1 MYNVINENDQEEVS
15 LIYLES
21 FSFPD
26 AEVECNF
33 FMAQKK
39 TCYDSFYPFQV
50 MPRHHL
56 TQLIFEPVTILYGGN
71 GTGKST
77 VLNVIAEKLGLQRD
91 SRFNRSN
98 FYQDYLKLCEE
109 QTCGE
114 IPEGSRIVTS
124 DDVFDYMQN
133 VRALNEGLDLRRED
147 LFQEY
152 LDAKYSHF
160 QMKSMEDYD
169 RLKKVC
175 LSRSLT
181 QSKFVRHEMMDNVR
195 EYSNGENAMSYFAER
210 IGENGLYLLDE
221 PENSLSVTRQ
231 QELVSFLE
239 DSARFFGC
247 QFVISTHSPFVLAIK
262 GARIYDMDEDPV
274 DIKRWSQLESVRAWY
289 DFFKKHENEF
299 I

>member
-1 MYNVINENDQEEVS
+1 M
-15 LIYLES
+15 IYLEG
-21 FSFPD
+21 FTFPD
-26 AEVECNF
+26 ADVEYDF
-33 FMAQKK
+33 FLEQKR

-56 TQLIFEPVTILYGGN
+56 TQLVFEPVTILYGGN

-77 VLNVIAEKLGLQRD
+77 VLNVMAEKLGLQRD

-98 FYQDYLKLCEE
+98 FYEDYLKLCTV
-109 QTCGE
+109 QVCGE
-114 IPEGSRIVTS
+114 IPAGSRIVTS

-169 RLKKVC
+169 RLKKVIQ
-175 LSRSLT
+175 SRRLT
-181 QSKFVRHEMMDNVR
+181 QSRFVRQEMMDNVR
-195 EYSNGENAMSYFAER
+195 EYSNGENAMAYFAER

-239 DSARFFGC
+239 DSVRFFGC
-247 QFVISTHSPFVLAIK
+247 QFVISTHSPFVLAVR

-274 DIKRWSQLESVRAWY
+274 DVKRWSQLESVRAY
-289 DFFKKHENEF
+289 YEFFKKHERDF
-299 I
+299 L

>member
-1 MYNVINENDQEEVS
+1 M
-15 LIYLES
+15 IYLEG
-21 FSFPD
+21 FTFPD
-26 AEVECNF
+26 ADMEYDF
-33 FMAQKK
+33 FLAQRR

-56 TQLIFEPVTILYGGN
+56 TQLVFEPVTILYGGN

-77 VLNVIAEKLGLQRD
+77 VLNVMAEKLGLQRD

-98 FYQDYLKLCEE
+98 FYEDYLKLCTA
-109 QTCGE
+109 QVCGE
-114 IPEGSRIVTS
+114 IPAGSRIVTS

-169 RLKKVC
+169 RLKKVIQ
-175 LSRSLT
+175 SRRLT
-181 QSKFVRHEMMDNVR
+181 QSKFVRQEMMDNVR
-195 EYSNGENAMSYFAER
+195 EYSNGENAMAYFAER

-239 DSARFFGC
+239 DSVRFFGC
-247 QFVISTHSPFVLAIK
+247 QFVISTHSPFVLAVR

-274 DIKRWSQLESVRAWY
+274 DVKRWSQLESVRAY
-289 DFFKKHENEF
+289 YEFFKKHERDF
-299 I
+299 L

>member
-1 MYNVINENDQEEVS
+1 M
-15 LIYLES
+15 IYLEW
-21 FSFPD
+21 FTFPD
-26 AEVECNF
+26 ADMEYDF
-33 FMAQKK
+33 FLAQRR

-56 TQLIFEPVTILYGGN
+56 TQLVFEPVTILYGGN

-77 VLNVIAEKLGLQRD
+77 VLNVMAEKLGLQRD

-98 FYQDYLKLCEE
+98 FYEDYLKLCTV
-109 QTCGE
+109 QVCGE
-114 IPEGSRIVTS
+114 IPAGSRIVTS

-169 RLKKVC
+169 RLKKVIQ
-175 LSRSLT
+175 SRRLT
-181 QSKFVRHEMMDNVR
+181 QSKFVRQEMMDNVR
-195 EYSNGENAMSYFAER
+195 EYSNGENAMAYFAER

-239 DSARFFGC
+239 DSVRFFG
-247 QFVISTHSPFVLAIK
+247 
-262 GARIYDMDEDPV
+262 
-274 DIKRWSQLESVRAWY
+274 
-289 DFFKKHENEF
+289 
-299 I
+299 

>member
-1 MYNVINENDQEEVS
+1 MIH
-15 LIYLES
+15 LEG
-21 FSFPD
+21 FTFPD
-26 AEVECNF
+26 ADMEYDF
-33 FMAQKK
+33 FLAQRR

-56 TQLIFEPVTILYGGN
+56 TQLVFEPVTILYGGN

-77 VLNVIAEKLGLQRD
+77 VLNVMAEKLGLQRD

-98 FYQDYLKLCEE
+98 FYEDYRKLCTV
-109 QTCGE
+109 QVCGE
-114 IPEGSRIVTS
+114 IPAGSRIVTS

-169 RLKKVC
+169 RLKKVIQ
-175 LSRSLT
+175 SRRLT
-181 QSKFVRHEMMDNVR
+181 QSKFVRQEMMDNVR
-195 EYSNGENAMSYFAER
+195 EYSNGENAMAYFAER

-239 DSARFFGC
+239 DSVRFFGC
-247 QFVISTHSPFVLAIK
+247 QFVISTHSPFVLAVR

-274 DIKRWSQLESVRAWY
+274 DVKRWSQLESVRAY
-289 DFFKKHENEF
+289 YEFFKKHERDF
-299 I
+299 L